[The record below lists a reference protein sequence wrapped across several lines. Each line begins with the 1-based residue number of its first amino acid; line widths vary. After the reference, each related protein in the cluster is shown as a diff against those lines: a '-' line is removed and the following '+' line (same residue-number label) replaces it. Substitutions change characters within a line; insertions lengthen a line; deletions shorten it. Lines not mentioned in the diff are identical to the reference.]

1 MQINFIQNMNRY
13 IITTI
18 LTGLIF
24 SWATSAH
31 ATITSVVL
39 TPANPTVLSM
49 GNGYYV
55 AGKAYTF
62 TVQVV
67 DPDLTAWNQIQE
79 VVLTI
84 PNSTNIQLQVTN
96 ISGAGGGNHTLT
108 IVSGTVGCASS
119 IAGTW
124 NNFTVTF
131 TITVQWNTQESAWTL
146 NQNVVASA
154 TTTNPAN
161 NTLTDTKQVSYG
173 VCASIRILNFSQD
186 GVAADGMV
194 NPWHSAFDVTGTIVY
209 NVPGAAAA
217 DAVHLVADAGGVE
230 ITNAELRRNGIETVA
245 NDGDET
251 DGLTLTVAVEY
262 FYNLDTT
269 PPYSQLGDH
278 AWTVRITCTTA
289 GGPEVSNNSLTI
301 NCDVVEITNI
311 EIINGG
317 GKDSLLNYWRSV
329 NVPGTQIRVTAQLQN
344 AGTSVVGNTTVR
356 IQDSE
361 GNNTDVEIPNGQPN
375 AIANITYPV
384 VVAQTTDT
392 ITYQAV
398 SISGGAYDDEQNI
411 LGRIPQVA
419 TRTVYWDNADP
430 PGVNASP
437 FTTYNGYSQTA
448 TTITVNWAALPNAAT
463 VDGDFDSYRIYY
475 RESPAGTWFMI
486 DRTIIAALGNVATT
500 QATITGLTP
509 LTNYDIRISAVDVFG
524 YEVALANQIYDTIS
538 TTATSIEV
546 SITDGITVWNAA
558 TFGTAATDRLVRNTA
573 IRVNITIITAADLP
587 DVVNI
592 IAALGDYN
600 VGANLIVGGVIDP
613 SLTEGVD
620 YYRIFTTRTGPN
632 TWVGYVPTTNP
643 LIALGNSVRFII
655 ETIKSGITTYSDSDS
670 ETESP
675 PGDPNDSEYSFSVT
689 LQPQF
694 TPWPTRILNNVI
706 TSKNPICYPAYYL
719 TDDAYVTITV
729 YDIKGRP
736 VAKLL
741 DNAFRKGGQN
751 IKEGGWSGTNKSNN
765 KLGVGLYY
773 IHIQAKR
780 SSDGKVILNSFQ
792 KVVIAK

>member
-1 MQINFIQNMNRY
+1 MNRY
-13 IITTI
+13 IIKTI
-18 LTGLIF
+18 LTGLIL
-24 SWATSAH
+24 WCAVSAH

-67 DPDLTAWNQIQE
+67 DPDLTNWNQIQE

-84 PNSTNIQLQVTN
+84 PNSTNIQLRVTN
-96 ISGAGGGNHTLT
+96 ITGTGGGNHTLT
-108 IVSGTVGCASS
+108 IVSGTVGCTSS

-131 TITVQWNTQESAWTL
+131 TITVQWNTQESAWAL
-146 NQNVVASA
+146 NRNIDASA
-154 TTTNPAN
+154 TTTNPLN

-173 VCASIRILNFSQD
+173 VCASIRILNFAQS

-209 NVPGAAAA
+209 NVPGAAAT
-217 DAVHLVADAGGVE
+217 DAVHLVADAYGGE
-230 ITNAELRRNGIETVA
+230 ITNAELRRNGTETVA
-245 NDGDET
+245 TDGDET
-251 DGLTLTVAVEY
+251 NGLTLTVGAEY
-262 FYNLDTT
+262 FDSLG
-269 PPYSQLGDH
+269 QLGDH
-278 AWTVRITCTTA
+278 TWTVRITCSTA
-289 GGPEVSNNSLTI
+289 GGPEVSANSLPI

-317 GKDSLLNYWRSV
+317 GKDLSPNYWRSI
-329 NVPGTQIRVTAQLQN
+329 NVPGTQLRVTAQLHN
-344 AGTSVVGNTTVR
+344 AGTPVVGNTTIR

-361 GNNTDVEIPNGQPN
+361 GNNTDVVIPNGQPY
-375 AIANITYPV
+375 AVANITYPL
-384 VVAQTTDT
+384 VALEATDT
-392 ITYQAV
+392 ITYQAI
-398 SISGGAYDDEQNI
+398 SISGGAYDNEQNAPA
-411 LGRIPQVA
+411 RIPQVA

-430 PGVNASP
+430 PGANILP

-448 TTITVNWAALPNAAT
+448 TTITVKWAALPNAAT
-463 VDGDFDSYRIYY
+463 IDGDFDSYRIYY
-475 RESPAGTWFMI
+475 RESPAGTWYMI
-486 DRTIIAALGNVATT
+486 DRTSIAALGNVATT

-524 YEVALANQIYDTIS
+524 YEVALANQISDTIS

-546 SITDGITVWNAA
+546 SITDGITVWNDA
-558 TFGTAATDRLVRNTA
+558 TFGTAATDRPVRNTA
-573 IRVNITIITAADLP
+573 IRVNITIITAVDLP
-587 DVVNI
+587 DTVNI

-600 VGANLIVGGVIDP
+600 VGGDLIVSGVIDP

-620 YYRIFTTRTGPN
+620 YYRISTTRTGAN

-643 LIALGNSVRFII
+643 LITLGNSVRFII
-655 ETIKSGITTYSDSDS
+655 ETIKSGIPTYTDSDS
-670 ETESP
+670 ESESA
-675 PGDPNDSEYSFSVT
+675 PGDPNDREYSFAVT

-706 TSKNPICYPAYYL
+706 TSKNPTCYPAYYL

-736 VAKLL
+736 VAKIL

>member
-1 MQINFIQNMNRY
+1 MKRY
-13 IITTI
+13 LYSLLMII
-18 LTGLIF
+18 LFAFWGR
-24 SWATSAH
+24 AY

-39 TPANPTVLSM
+39 TPANPTFLSM
-49 GNGYYV
+49 GNGYYL

-67 DPDLTAWNQIQE
+67 DPDLTGWNQITE
-79 VVLTI
+79 VLLTI
-84 PNSTNIQLQVTN
+84 PNSTNIQLRVSN
-96 ISGAGGGNHTLT
+96 ITGTGAGNHTLT
-108 IVSGTVGCASS
+108 IVSGTVGCTSS

-131 TITVQWNTQESAWTL
+131 TITFQWNTQESAWAL
-146 NQNVVASA
+146 NRNIVASA
-154 TTTNPAN
+154 TTTFPAN

-173 VCASIRILNFSQD
+173 VCASIRILNFAQG

-194 NPWHSAFDVTGTIVY
+194 NPWHSAFDVTGTVVY

-217 DAVHLVADAGGVE
+217 DAVHLVADAGAGE
-230 ITNAELRRNGIETVA
+230 ITNAELRRNGIVTVA

-251 DGLTLTVAVEY
+251 DGLTLTVPLEY
-262 FYNLDTT
+262 FFSLDNT
-269 PPYSQLGDH
+269 PPYSQLGNH
-278 AWTVRITCTTA
+278 TWTVRITCNTA
-289 GGPEVSNNSLTI
+289 GGPEISVNSLTI

-317 GKDSLLNYWRSV
+317 GRNALPNYWRSV
-329 NVPGTQIRVTAQLQN
+329 NVPGTQVRVTARLQW
-344 AGTSVVGNTTVR
+344 AGTPVVGNTTVR

-361 GNNTDVEIPNGQPN
+361 GNNTDVLIPNGQPN
-375 AIANITYPV
+375 AIANITYPA
-384 VVAQTTDT
+384 VAAQATDT
-392 ITYQAV
+392 ITYQAI
-398 SISGGAYDDEQNI
+398 SISGGAHDDEQNVAV
-411 LGRIPQVA
+411 RIPQVA

-430 PGVNASP
+430 PGNNAP
-437 FTTYNGYSQTA
+437 QFTTYNGHSQTA

-463 VDGDFDSYRIYY
+463 IDGDFDSYRIYY
-475 RESPAGTWFMI
+475 RESSGAWFMV

-524 YEVALANQIYDTIS
+524 YEVDLVNQITDTIS

-546 SITDGITVWNAA
+546 SVTDGIAMWGDTS
-558 TFGTAATDRLVRNTA
+558 FGTVASNRPVRRTA
-573 IRVNITIITAADLP
+573 IRVNVRIVTATADLP
-587 DVVNI
+587 DTVNLI
-592 IAALGDYN
+592 VALGDIG
-600 VGANLIVGGVIDP
+600 VGGDLIVGGVIDP
-613 SLTEGVD
+613 SLTEGID
-620 YYRIFTTRTGPN
+620 YFRITTSRMSPN
-632 TWVGYVPTTNP
+632 TWVGYIPDTNP
-643 LIALGNSVRFII
+643 LITTGNDVRFII
-655 ETIKSGITTYSDSDS
+655 ETIKSGITTYTDSDS
-670 ETESP
+670 ESEAP
-675 PGDPNDSEYSFSVT
+675 PGNPNDLEYSFAIT
-689 LQPQF
+689 TPTQF

-706 TSKNPICYPAYYL
+706 TDKNPICYPAYYL
-719 TDDAYVTITV
+719 TDDAYVEITV

-751 IKEGGWSGTNKSNN
+751 IKEGGWNGTNKANN

-773 IHIQAKR
+773 IHIRAKR
-780 SSDGKVILNSFQ
+780 VSDGKIILNSFQ